1 MNIILVKYIILMVL
15 CRNENLL
22 FQVRQPQLS
31 KRKAFKLK
39 QLKRADGDQISILKW
54 QLETQLIHQMHFVEP
69 LEIKQSNAK
78 KPEKWYVE
86 KSLKNKA
93 MKKRAFL
100 KRMLSSPLS
109 SVLLN
114 LRLYSSIVS
123 YILLRPNWQD

>member
-1 MNIILVKYIILMVL
+1 MVL

-54 QLETQLIHQMHFVEP
+54 QLETQLIHQMHFMEP

-100 KRMLSSPLS
+100 KRMLSSPYL
-109 SVLLN
+109 V
-114 LRLYSSIVS
+114 YC
-123 YILLRPNWQD
+123 